1 MAKNYTISEVAK
13 IFAENK
19 DTVALTDIGKR
30 YPLLAIKMARLV
42 AKDSDGVEDIFS
54 FMPDYLSANKVNKA
68 IKDSLEGEEEVEDED
83 VVETDDDEVEEA
95 KPTKTAK
102 KKAAGAKK
110 KEPESDT
117 DYDNMNNKQLYA
129 KLGDLGKRKECKEEF
144 GDLSKKSMLA
154 FLKKHYGD
162 GAEAEEVEEDSWE
175 DEAEEVKD
183 PYEGKTAVE
192 LFKMCKSRKIKA
204 QAKKSAKYYVDLLK
218 KADAAA
224 EEESDDEDWE
234 ELEEEPAKTPKKQ
247 TKKPAKTK
255 KNVEPEPEDDDDD
268 DDDWD
273 I

>member
-19 DTVALTDIGKR
+19 DTVALTDIGRR

-83 VVETDDDEVEEA
+83 VVEPDDDEVEED
-95 KPTKTAK
+95 KPVKTSK
-102 KKAAGAKK
+102 KKTAGAKK

-129 KLGDLGKRKECKEEF
+129 KLGELGKRKECKEEF

-162 GAEAEEVEEDSWE
+162 GAEVEEAEEDGWE

-204 QAKKSAKYYVDLLK
+204 QAKKSTKYYVDLLK
-218 KADAAA
+218 KADAA

-234 ELEEEPAKTPKKQ
+234 ELEEEPVKTPKKQ

-268 DDDWD
+268 DDDDWD